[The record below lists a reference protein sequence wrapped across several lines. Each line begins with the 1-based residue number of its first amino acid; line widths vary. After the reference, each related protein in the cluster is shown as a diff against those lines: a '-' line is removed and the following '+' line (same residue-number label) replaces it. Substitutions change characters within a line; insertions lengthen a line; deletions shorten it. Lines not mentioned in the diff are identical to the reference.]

1 MIQQLLPYELPPMR
15 PPSEARSL
23 LVRVMRGCPW
33 NYCTFCSA
41 YKDIP
46 RRLLLRSVEDVKA
59 DINSLRTVFE
69 EFQSQGRAV
78 PPTTAFLGD
87 SNALITRT
95 TDLVEIIRH
104 LYHCFPSIERLT
116 SYARAKTI
124 LVKKPAE
131 LDTLREAGLTRL
143 HVGLESGDD
152 GVLARTR
159 KGATAAEMVAA
170 GRRAKEHG
178 FELSMYVMPGLGGR
192 DRSEAHVDG
201 TARVLNAVQPH
212 YTRMRPLMIAPGTPL
227 AAQYHAGTFKPLS
240 RLEVIEE
247 MRKLV
252 ARLDLEGHVCFDHY
266 ANPPFLR
273 QEWEGYIFPHER
285 EELLSTL
292 DQGLARMRRAAAE
305 AGPMLGA
312 P

>member
-1 MIQQLLPYELPPMR
+1 MIEQLLPYELPPMR

-33 NYCTFCSA
+33 NYCTFCAA

-46 RRLLLRSVEDVKA
+46 RQLLLRPVEDVKA
-59 DINSLRTVFE
+59 DINSLRIVFE
-69 EFQSQGRAV
+69 QLRSEGRAA
-78 PPTTAFLGD
+78 PPATAFLGD

-95 TDLVEIIRH
+95 ADLVEIIRH
-104 LYHCFPSIERLT
+104 LYACFPSIERLT

-124 LVKKPAE
+124 LAKKPAE
-131 LDTLREAGLTRL
+131 LDALRQAGLTRL

-152 GVLARTR
+152 DVLARTK
-159 KGATAAEMVAA
+159 KGATAAEMIEA

-178 FELSMYVMPGLGGR
+178 FELSMYVMPGLGGS
-192 DRSEAHVDG
+192 DRSQAHVAG
-201 TARVLNAVQPH
+201 TARVLNAVQPD

-227 AAQYHAGTFKPLS
+227 AAEYRAGTFQPLS
-240 RLEVIEE
+240 RLGVIEE
-247 MRKLV
+247 MRAMV
-252 ARLDLEGHVCFDHY
+252 SRLELEGRVCFDHY

-273 QEWEGYIFPHER
+273 QEWEGYAFPEER
-285 EELLSTL
+285 EDVLAAL
-292 DQGLARMRRAAAE
+292 DQGLERMRRAGSG
-305 AGPMLGA
+305 AGPVLGA